1 VSHWT
6 QPLSPDS
13 SVQYAMNV
21 PLNQRRV
28 WPVYRVRHL
37 RRSELE
43 VDLDSQE
50 DGENETLSEN
60 PWTLAHGRGLC

>member
-1 VSHWT
+1 MWT
-6 QPLSPDS
+6 ASWAPMKMP
-13 SVQYAMNV
+13 
-21 PLNQRRV
+21 
-28 WPVYRVRHL
+28 PVLASEAKGGTPKIVLHRVRHL

-60 PWTLAHGRGLC
+60 PWDSCPW